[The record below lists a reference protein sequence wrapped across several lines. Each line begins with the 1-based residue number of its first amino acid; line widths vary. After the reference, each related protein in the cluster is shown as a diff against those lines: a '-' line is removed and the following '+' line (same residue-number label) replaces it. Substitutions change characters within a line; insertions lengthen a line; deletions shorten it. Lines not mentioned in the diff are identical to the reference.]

1 MHDISDGSSAEDI
14 DRRLWL
20 ELTPEQYGL
29 VRELVRLESD
39 APILALLDE
48 SERLIDGLA
57 AHLPGLG
64 PAIRIVAQ
72 HLIERGAIYEDD
84 VQARVCCERGR
95 RGDDSGSVSA

>member
-1 MHDISDGSSAEDI
+1 MHEISDGSTAEDI

-48 SERLIDGLA
+48 TDRLIDGLES
-57 AHLPGLG
+57 HLPGLG
-64 PAIRIVAQ
+64 PAIRIVAE

-84 VQARVCCERGR
+84 HAARVCCDRGR
-95 RGDDSGSVSA
+95 RDHSPGTAS